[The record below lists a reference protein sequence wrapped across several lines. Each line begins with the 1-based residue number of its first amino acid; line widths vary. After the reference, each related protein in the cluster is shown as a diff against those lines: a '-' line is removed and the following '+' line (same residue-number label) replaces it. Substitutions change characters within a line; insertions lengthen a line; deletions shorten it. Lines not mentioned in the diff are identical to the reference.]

1 MDNDILVLLPT
12 VWVWLDYLRIKKNK
26 IMYKI
31 TEEQKKVIEKGLLT
45 AIDNGTDDEFTS
57 QEMHLI
63 NDAFELVNNLTI
75 PDVNHQRELLK
86 AYEMFVNKDAY
97 NKLEDPIN
105 KIIEKFLAF
114 NCG

>member
-1 MDNDILVLLPT
+1 
-12 VWVWLDYLRIKKNK
+12 
-26 IMYKI
+26 MYKI

-75 PDVNHQRELLK
+75 PVVIEPFYCNSDDGPTSGRCKEQCFLCRP
-86 AYEMFVNKDAY
+86 
-97 NKLEDPIN
+97 LE
-105 KIIEKFLAF
+105 
-114 NCG
+114 

>member
-1 MDNDILVLLPT
+1 
-12 VWVWLDYLRIKKNK
+12 
-26 IMYKI
+26 MYKI

-75 PDVNHQRELLK
+75 PVVVGTLFCEDCQKWVKKECTCGNKELSRDET
-86 AYEMFVNKDAY
+86 Y
-97 NKLEDPIN
+97 
-105 KIIEKFLAF
+105 
-114 NCG
+114 

>member
-1 MDNDILVLLPT
+1 
-12 VWVWLDYLRIKKNK
+12 
-26 IMYKI
+26 MYKI

-75 PDVNHQRELLK
+75 PIVSQRSELLPHFLSNRNDRIYVNV
-86 AYEMFVNKDAY
+86 YEDADVTIPWNEY
-97 NKLEDPIN
+97 L
-105 KIIEKFLAF
+105 KIR
-114 NCG
+114 

>member
-1 MDNDILVLLPT
+1 
-12 VWVWLDYLRIKKNK
+12 
-26 IMYKI
+26 MYKI

-75 PDVNHQRELLK
+75 PVVVDCKHDNEIMRQGDGFVYSTCGDCGDEL
-86 AYEMFVNKDAY
+86 
-97 NKLEDPIN
+97 
-105 KIIEKFLAF
+105 
-114 NCG
+114 

>member
-1 MDNDILVLLPT
+1 
-12 VWVWLDYLRIKKNK
+12 
-26 IMYKI
+26 MYKI

-63 NDAFELVNNLTI
+63 NDAFELVNNLTLCG
-75 PDVNHQRELLK
+75 VSQQRELLK
-86 AYEMFVNKDAY
+86 SC
-97 NKLEDPIN
+97 
-105 KIIEKFLAF
+105 FLALDEVSRDNAIITDEDAFIDEVIKDF

>member
-1 MDNDILVLLPT
+1 
-12 VWVWLDYLRIKKNK
+12 
-26 IMYKI
+26 MYNI

-75 PDVNHQRELLK
+75 PVVVERYLFEGRDLTNNQPFKKVIDAENRESAIADMEVTYPHLK
-86 AYEMFVNKDAY
+86 WVMTTKV
-97 NKLEDPIN
+97 
-105 KIIEKFLAF
+105 
-114 NCG
+114 

>member
-1 MDNDILVLLPT
+1 
-12 VWVWLDYLRIKKNK
+12 
-26 IMYKI
+26 MYKI

-75 PDVNHQRELLK
+75 PV
-86 AYEMFVNKDAY
+86 VVSS
-97 NKLEDPIN
+97 
-105 KIIEKFLAF
+105 KFL
-114 NCG
+114 CGKEKQHPLKRCEEQCGFCEGDK

>member
-1 MDNDILVLLPT
+1 
-12 VWVWLDYLRIKKNK
+12 
-26 IMYKI
+26 MYKI

-75 PDVNHQRELLK
+75 PDVSICPFE
-86 AYEMFVNKDAY
+86 AYAVFCIECDRQGMK
-97 NKLEDPIN
+97 PIN
-105 KIIEKFLAF
+105 HKDYLKM
-114 NCG
+114 G